1 VQNTSVIELSRSAFA
16 NNIRFVRRQLKKNVK
31 LSAVVKGNAYGH
43 GIEHVVPVMEV
54 CGIKHFSVFS
64 SKEAL
69 RVHKVAG
76 EGTEIMIM
84 GMIENEDLGWAIKN
98 EVQFYVFEFDR
109 LEAAIQTAINHQK
122 QAIIHLEVETGMNRL
137 GFVESDLPKLFD
149 LLKQHQEHLKIEGI
163 CTHYAG
169 AESISNYLR
178 IQHQIKRFHEIHQQF
193 LEAGIKPKIRHTAC
207 SAAAV
212 NYPETQLDM
221 VRIGIMFYGFWPSQ
235 ETFIAQFRDHPKRA
249 LDPLKRVISWKSKV
263 MAVKK
268 VKKGEFIS
276 YGTSYLATINM
287 TVATVPVG
295 YAYGYSR
302 NLSNLGRVLI
312 HGKRTAVVGI
322 INMNLMIIDVTDI
335 KNVQKGDEVVLI
347 GKQKKNSVSVASF
360 SELSQQLNYEMLT
373 RLPIFIPRQVL
384 E

>member
-122 QAIIHLEVETGMNRL
+122 QAIIHLEVETSHHPPGSRDGYEQARICGI
-137 GFVESDLPKLFD
+137 GF
-149 LLKQHQEHLKIEGI
+149 
-163 CTHYAG
+163 T
-169 AESISNYLR
+169 
-178 IQHQIKRFHEIHQQF
+178 EI
-193 LEAGIKPKIRHTAC
+193 IR
-207 SAAAV
+207 SS
-212 NYPETQLDM
+212 ETT
-221 VRIGIMFYGFWPSQ
+221 P
-235 ETFIAQFRDHPKRA
+235 
-249 LDPLKRVISWKSKV
+249 
-263 MAVKK
+263 
-268 VKKGEFIS
+268 
-276 YGTSYLATINM
+276 GTSEN
-287 TVATVPVG
+287 
-295 YAYGYSR
+295 
-302 NLSNLGRVLI
+302 
-312 HGKRTAVVGI
+312 
-322 INMNLMIIDVTDI
+322 
-335 KNVQKGDEVVLI
+335 
-347 GKQKKNSVSVASF
+347 
-360 SELSQQLNYEMLT
+360 
-373 RLPIFIPRQVL
+373 
-384 E
+384 